1 MVRKLTLS
9 VDQFSRIRSPE
20 IQVAV
25 AVLADEV
32 ESVNTGEAK
41 PREAVLDGFRFR
53 GQHGEFFVVVDEY
66 FLVLSPMVP
75 GESVPHHPVVD
86 QEGQV

>member
-1 MVRKLTLS
+1 MAVTR
-9 VDQFSRIRSPE
+9 FRSPE

-25 AVLADEV
+25 AMLADEV
-32 ESVNTGEAK
+32 EFVNAGEAI
-41 PREAVLDGFRFR
+41 PREDVLDGFRFR

-66 FLVLSPMVP
+66 FFVQSPIVP